1 MQKNNFSMR
10 LKTLLKQKQLTL
22 AEVAKAINMSAP
34 SVHRWTRGGEIEYEN
49 LRALADYLDVNW
61 VWLRYGDEA
70 IEGLKETMSAN
81 GFAADERR
89 KHLGQIME
97 SEARMVLAQDMASI
111 VTWEWNV
118 LTDEFTGSPN
128 CEQIFGQTIQEIRPK
143 LLPFETLGL
152 EALITQFTSSNHLH
166 EWEFNLTKNGVDSGR
181 WFVSRGRLIF
191 DAQERPLKVVGVS
204 IDITQRINMRKAL
217 EQSEYL
223 MRKVVETIPVGLWIA
238 DQKGRITK
246 ANPEAERIWGGA
258 KFVELENYGE
268 YKGWWESTGKEIGS
282 SGWTLA
288 RAIQQGEVSRG
299 EIVNIEAFD
308 GEQRTIIMSAI
319 PLLDADNE
327 IIGAIEVNQDITT
340 LKRTEESLKSI
351 VEQWKAIFEQ
361 NLVGIAYYRA
371 DSDILHVNA
380 RFAKLMN
387 RSIEELAGDNLE
399 NLFDDETNQAYRAHL
414 SAAHP
419 SKTSTFKQQ
428 GKLRGKVGEAVDMQ
442 LCIVSNKQAG
452 SILKTLVFMF

>member
-1 MQKNNFSMR
+1 MR
-10 LKTLLKQKQLTL
+10 LKALLEQKQLTL
-22 AEVAKAINMSAP
+22 AEVARAINMSAP

-49 LRALADYLDVNW
+49 LRALADYLEVNW

-70 IEGLKETMSAN
+70 IEGLQETMSAN
-81 GFAADERR
+81 GSAADERR

-97 SEARMVLAQDMASI
+97 SEARMTLAQDMASI

-118 LTDEFTGSPN
+118 LTDELTGSPN
-128 CEQIFGQTIQEIRPK
+128 CEQIFGQTIVEIRPK
-143 LLPFETLGL
+143 LLPFESLGL
-152 EALITQFTSSNHLH
+152 EALITQFKSSNHPH
-166 EWEFNLTKNGVDSGR
+166 EWEFNLPKNEVDSER

-204 IDITQRINMRKAL
+204 IDITQSIHMRNAL

-223 MRKVVETIPVGLWIA
+223 MRKVIETIPVGLWIA

-258 KFVELENYGE
+258 KLVELEHYGE

-288 RAIQQGEVSRG
+288 RAIQQGEESRG

-308 GEQRTIIMSAI
+308 GKQRTIIMSAI

-327 IIGAIEVNQDITT
+327 IIGAIEVNQDITA

-361 NLVGIAYYRA
+361 PLVGIAYYRA
-371 DSDILHVNA
+371 DSDSLHVNA
-380 RFAKLMN
+380 RFAELVQ
-387 RSIEELAGDNLE
+387 RSMEELAGESLANLLDE
-399 NLFDDETNQAYRAHL
+399 ETNDAYQAHL
-414 SAAHP
+414 CSTPAG
-419 SKTSTFKQQ
+419 KTTTFKQR
-428 GKLRGKVGEAVDMQ
+428 GKLRCKAGETADMQ
-442 LCIVSNKQAG
+442 LCIVSSKQAG
-452 SILKTLVFMF
+452 SVLKTLVFVF

>member
-1 MQKNNFSMR
+1 MR
-10 LKTLLKQKQLTL
+10 LKALLQQKQLTL
-22 AEVAKAINMSAP
+22 AEVARAINTSAP
-34 SVHRWTRGGEIEYEN
+34 SVHRWTRDGEIEYEN

-70 IEGLKETMSAN
+70 IEGLKETMSASDS
-81 GFAADERR
+81 AADERR

-97 SEARMVLAQDMASI
+97 SEARMALAQDMASI

-128 CEQIFGQTIQEIRPK
+128 CEQIFGQKIQEIHPK
-143 LLPFETLGL
+143 LLPFEALGL
-152 EALITQFTSSNHLH
+152 EALITQFKSTNHLH
-166 EWEFNLTKNGVDSGR
+166 EWEFNLPKNEVDSGR

-191 DAQERPLKVVGVS
+191 NAQERPLKVVGVS
-204 IDITQRINMRKAL
+204 IDITQRIHMRKAL

-258 KFVELENYGE
+258 KFVELEHYGE

-288 RAIQQGEVSRG
+288 RAIQQGEESRG

-319 PLLDADNE
+319 PLLDSGNK

-340 LKRTEESLKSI
+340 LKRTEESLKLI
-351 VEQWKAIFEQ
+351 AEQWEGIFEQ
-361 NLVGIAYYRA
+361 PLVGIAYYRA

-380 RFAKLMN
+380 RFAELMS
-387 RSIEELAGDNLE
+387 RSIEELAGESLE
-399 NLFDDETNQAYRAHL
+399 NLFDEETNYAYRAHL
-414 SAAHP
+414 SNAHNGD
-419 SKTSTFKQQ
+419 TTTFKRYAS
-428 GKLRGKVGEAVDMQ
+428 LRGKARGAADMQ
-442 LCIVSNKQAG
+442 VYFVSNKQAG
-452 SILKTLVFMF
+452 TILKSLVFVF